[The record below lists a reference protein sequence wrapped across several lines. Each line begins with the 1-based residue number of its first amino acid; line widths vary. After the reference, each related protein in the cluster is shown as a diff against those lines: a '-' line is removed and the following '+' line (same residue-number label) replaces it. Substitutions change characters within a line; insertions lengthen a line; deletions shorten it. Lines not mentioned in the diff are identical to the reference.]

1 MPAINDTAPDFTLVD
16 TSRTAHSLSQY
27 RGKKV
32 VLAFYPAAFTG
43 VCQKELCTFQD
54 SLTKLNDANAVVLGI
69 SMDSPFANGAFASQN
84 NVTFPLLSDYQRTAI
99 KAYDVALPNFAGL
112 EGLTASQRAVF
123 VVDEAGK
130 ITYKWVGPNPGV
142 EPDYDA
148 VLAAL

>member
-1 MPAINDTAPDFTLVD
+1 MPELNDTAPDFTLVD
-16 TSRTAHSLSQY
+16 TGRTAHSLSQY

-112 EGLTASQRAVF
+112 AARGLR
-123 VVDEAGK
+123 GR
-130 ITYKWVGPNPGV
+130 
-142 EPDYDA
+142 
-148 VLAAL
+148 